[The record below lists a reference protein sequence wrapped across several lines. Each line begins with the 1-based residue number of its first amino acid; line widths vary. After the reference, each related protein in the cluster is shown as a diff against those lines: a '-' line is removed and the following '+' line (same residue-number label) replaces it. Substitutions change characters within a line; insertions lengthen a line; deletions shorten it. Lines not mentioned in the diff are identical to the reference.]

1 MRVVLAPD
9 SFKESMTAAEA
20 AAAMARGVRQVYPD
34 AQCIAKPLADGGEG
48 TLAVL
53 SAALAADLISVDT
66 QDALGRPM
74 RAPLGLTGSGTAIIE
89 AATVIGLAQ
98 LPAAERRIERASS
111 MGLAALI
118 RAALDAGSTRII
130 IGLGG
135 TATCDGGA
143 GLLAGL
149 GARLRDASG
158 RSLPPNPV
166 GLAGLAEVDLRGL
179 DARLSACQIVAASDV
194 TNPLLGADGAATV
207 FAPQKG
213 ADAQQVRW
221 LEAGLTRWADV
232 LAAAGAG
239 DLRDRP
245 GAGAAGGLGAALL
258 ALGAVLRSGSE
269 LIAEA
274 IGLDAAIDDADLVLT
289 GEGSLDGQTAA
300 GKAPLGVLRIA
311 AGRGVP
317 VLAFGG
323 RVRDRDRL
331 DELGFAE
338 LISLS
343 DDSDAPPTAA
353 ELALGAERLEYVVS
367 MILARRRDRAD

>member
-1 MRVVLAPD
+1 MKVVLAPD

-20 AAAMARGVRQVYPD
+20 TDAMARGVQQVYPD
-34 AQCIAKPLADGGEG
+34 AECIAKPLADGGEG

-53 SAALAADLISVDT
+53 SAGLSAEVMGVDT
-66 QDALGRPM
+66 QDCLGRPI
-74 RAPLGLTGSGTAIIE
+74 RAPLALTRSGTAVIE

-98 LPAAERRIERASS
+98 LRPEERRIDRASS
-111 MGLAALI
+111 FGLAALV

-130 IGLGG
+130 VGLGG
-135 TATCDGGA
+135 TATCDGGV
-143 GLLAGL
+143 GLLVGL
-149 GARLRDASG
+149 GARLQDANGS
-158 RSLPPNPV
+158 SLPPNPV
-166 GLAGLAEVDLRGL
+166 GLAQLAAVDLDGL
-179 DARLSACQIVAASDV
+179 DPRASACEIVAASDV
-194 TNPLLGADGAATV
+194 TNPLLGANGAAAV

-213 ADAQQVRW
+213 ASVEQVPW
-221 LEAGLTRWADV
+221 LEAGLTRWAEA

-239 DLRDRP
+239 ELGERS

-258 ALGAVLRSGSE
+258 ALGAAMRSGVD
-269 LIAEA
+269 LVAEA
-274 IGLDAAIDDADLVLT
+274 IGLAAAIDGADLVLT
-289 GEGSLDGQTAA
+289 GEGSLDAQTAS

-331 DELGFAE
+331 ERLGFAA

-343 DDSDAPPTAA
+343 DDSDAAPTAND
-353 ELALGAERLEYVVS
+353 LALGAQRLEQAVSVV
-367 MILARRRDRAD
+367 LARRRDSGD

>member
-1 MRVVLAPD
+1 MKVVLAPD

-20 AAAMARGVRQVYPD
+20 AAAMARGVQQVYPD

-53 SAALAADLISVDT
+53 AAALSADLISVDT
-66 QDALGRPM
+66 QDTLGRPV
-74 RAPLGLTGSGTAIIE
+74 RAPLGLTRCGTAVIE

-98 LPAAERRIERASS
+98 LPASQRRIDIASS

-118 RAALDAGSTRII
+118 RAALDAGATRII
-130 IGLGG
+130 LGLGG

-149 GARLRDASG
+149 GAQLRDASG

-166 GLAGLAEVDLRGL
+166 GLSGLAEVDLRGL

-221 LEAGLTRWADV
+221 LEAGLTRWADP

-239 DLRDRP
+239 DLRDRR

-258 ALGAVLRSGSE
+258 ALGAVLRSGGE

-274 IGLDAAIDDADLVLT
+274 IGLDAAIDGADLVLT
-289 GEGSLDGQTAA
+289 GEGSLDAQTAA
-300 GKAPLGVLRIA
+300 GKAPLGVLRVA

-331 DELGFAE
+331 DRLGFAE
-338 LISLS
+338 VISLG

-353 ELALGAERLEYVVS
+353 ELALGAQRLEHVVS

>member
-74 RAPLGLTGSGTAIIE
+74 QAPLGLTGSGTAIIE

-149 GARLRDASG
+149 GAQLRDASG

-166 GLAGLAEVDLRGL
+166 GLARLAEVDLRAL
-179 DARLSACQIVAASDV
+179 DARLSACEIVAASDV

-274 IGLDAAIDDADLVLT
+274 IGLDAAIDGADLVLT

-317 VLAFGG
+317 VWAFGG

-353 ELALGAERLEYVVS
+353 ELALGAQRLEHVVS